1 MVTVPAAIV
10 VAAVYDHVHGGAPAV
25 FHAVAAANP
34 RNLSVLRAGC
44 GRRFWHH
51 ARPRPS
57 GRCSKGVREAV
68 REYRNPQPE
77 GAWSD
82 EGHYGVSALFA
93 VVASAVVI
101 ALVGV
106 APAWIY
112 AGPLLAIV
120 TATGVGVAFL
130 MGNRRSP
137 TAPKA

>member
-1 MVTVPAAIV
+1 MSRVFTLIV
-10 VAAVYDHVHGGAPAV
+10 VLGLIGAATFLVG
-25 FHAVAAANP
+25 FT
-34 RNLSVLRAGC
+34 
-44 GRRFWHH
+44 
-51 ARPRPS
+51 
-57 GRCSKGVREAV
+57 KGVREAV
-68 REYRNPQPE
+68 SEYRNPQPE

-82 EGHYGVSALFA
+82 EGHYGLSALFA

-130 MGNRRSP
+130 VGNKRP
-137 TAPKA
+137 TTESAPKA

>member
-1 MVTVPAAIV
+1 MSTVFTLIV
-10 VAAVYDHVHGGAPAV
+10 VLGLIGAVTFLVG
-25 FHAVAAANP
+25 FT
-34 RNLSVLRAGC
+34 
-44 GRRFWHH
+44 
-51 ARPRPS
+51 
-57 GRCSKGVREAV
+57 KGVREAV
-68 REYRNPQPE
+68 SEYRNPQPE

-82 EGHYGVSALFA
+82 EGHYGLSALFA

-130 MGNRRSP
+130 VGNRRPSAAP
-137 TAPKA
+137 APKA

>member
-1 MVTVPAAIV
+1 MSTVFALIVILGLIGAATFLV
-10 VAAVYDHVHGGAPAV
+10 G
-25 FHAVAAANP
+25 F
-34 RNLSVLRAGC
+34 
-44 GRRFWHH
+44 
-51 ARPRPS
+51 
-57 GRCSKGVREAV
+57 SKGVREAV

-82 EGHYGVSALFA
+82 EGHYGLSALFA

-112 AGPLLAIV
+112 AGPVLAIV

-130 MGNRRSP
+130 VGNKRPAGES
-137 TAPKA
+137 APKASGALGRRSARV

>member
-1 MVTVPAAIV
+1 MSIAFTLIVILGLLGAATFLI
-10 VAAVYDHVHGGAPAV
+10 G
-25 FHAVAAANP
+25 F
-34 RNLSVLRAGC
+34 
-44 GRRFWHH
+44 
-51 ARPRPS
+51 
-57 GRCSKGVREAV
+57 SKGVREAV

-77 GAWSD
+77 GVWSD

-112 AGPLLAIV
+112 AGPPLAIV

-137 TAPKA
+137 TAAKA